1 MELEDI
7 AAKIRVFRDERDWAQ
22 FHTPKDIAIAISIEA
37 SELLEHFL
45 WKNPHEVDAR
55 IAAKKEEIESE
66 IADIGIYLTE
76 LADNLGIDLLAAM
89 DKKIS
94 INAAKYP
101 AEKVKGSS
109 KKYTEYGESQGGE
122 S

>member
-7 AAKIRVFRDERDWAQ
+7 TAKIRAFRDERDWAQ
-22 FHTPKDIAIAISIEA
+22 FHNPKDMAIAISIEA

-45 WKNPHEVDAR
+45 WKNPEEVAER
-55 IAAKKEEIESE
+55 LQGKREEIEEE

-89 DKKIS
+89 DRKIAK
-94 INAAKYP
+94 NALKYP
-101 AEKVKGSS
+101 ADRVKGSS
-109 KKYTEYGESQGGE
+109 KKYDEYG
-122 S
+122 